1 MSLVVG
7 VNPPVSFT
15 GLGVFAG
22 RDLLAA
28 MPLRINSAIAS
39 LSFFRSCTARI
50 LTARIRSSGRS
61 RVVFIETQIPR
72 KLVFCQFTYRSS
84 LRRNDFPHEGF
95 EPRITV
101 QGIEQGIDFDPADI

>member
-7 VNPPVSFT
+7 VNPPRSLT

-39 LSFFRSCTARI
+39 LSFFLSCTARI
-50 LTARIRSSGRS
+50 FTSRINASGRS
-61 RVVFIETQIPR
+61 SVVFIEPDSQKAGFLSIQLSIFSAWAQR
-72 KLVFCQFTYRSS
+72 LFARA
-84 LRRNDFPHEGF
+84 LR
-95 EPRITV
+95 T
-101 QGIEQGIDFDPADI
+101 ADCRAMDRAVDRP